1 MSKCIIGQWPLKTI
15 KSYES
20 TGRGHFGL
28 ESGRFAP
35 MGEGH
40 YSFSTRVTQDVLIY
54 DTLDKYVMEAAG
66 LREVVY
72 LKVIS
77 EQLVNACVTLF
88 VILVSDLNKAEIQIK

>member
-1 MSKCIIGQWPLKTI
+1 MQSIWVIYLYSLLVIFLLQLSKCIIGQWPLKTI

-20 TGRGHFGL
+20 TGRGHFAL

-72 LKVIS
+72 S
-77 EQLVNACVTLF
+77 EVTQITAC
-88 VILVSDLNKAEIQIK
+88 K

>member
-1 MSKCIIGQWPLKTI
+1 
-15 KSYES
+15 
-20 TGRGHFGL
+20 
-28 ESGRFAP
+28 

-72 LKVIS
+72 S
-77 EQLVNACVTLF
+77 EVTQITAC
-88 VILVSDLNKAEIQIK
+88 K